1 MLYRNKL
8 MKPNRSLR
16 ELVLRPD
23 VSGVLITNEQIRLV
37 YAVSKCVLGNNNLM
51 TPWNI
56 NVMVIPF
63 SSTGWL
69 GLCQKAQYFLYVIT

>member
-1 MLYRNKL
+1 

-23 VSGVLITNEQIRLV
+23 VSGVLITNEQVRFV
-37 YAVSKCVLGNNNLM
+37 RGNNNLM
-51 TPWNI
+51 TSWNI